1 MQFRSFNFKEGLRE
15 QCKVKRHIKV
25 GSRTS
30 VTRKPLVHTK
40 RDRHQQLCHIAAD
53 ASRC

>member
-1 MQFRSFNFKEGLRE
+1 VH
-15 QCKVKRHIKV
+15 KVKRHIKV

-30 VTRKPLVHTK
+30 VTKKPLAHTK
-40 RDRHQQLCHIAAD
+40 RDRHQQLRHTAAN